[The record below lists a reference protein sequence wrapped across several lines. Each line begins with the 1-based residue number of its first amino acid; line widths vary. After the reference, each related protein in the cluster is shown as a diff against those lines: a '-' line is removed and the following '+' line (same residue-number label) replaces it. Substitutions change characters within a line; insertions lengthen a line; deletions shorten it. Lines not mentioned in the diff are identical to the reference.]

1 LKKGGWQSLEFT
13 IHCPLQ
19 VFFFFLCCTTGRLAG
34 SQFPNQGLNPGN
46 SSESS
51 GVLTT
56 KQPGN
61 APCSIESTV
70 ERRGRG
76 LRDCGLIK
84 AVTLKRPQGGSL
96 VLIRVARIKGG
107 KKNLK
112 FVLACPNY

>member
-1 LKKGGWQSLEFT
+1 MAKSGVYYSL
-13 IHCPLQ
+13 PLAG
-19 VFFFFLCCTTGRLAG
+19 FFFFLCCTTGRLAG